1 MNSPKSW
8 IRDLPVWLLWA
19 ASLLVIAYAVHENY
33 ARFISL
39 IPYDNWEAGLNV
51 VSWRVAHGES
61 MYGSMAQAD
70 GLEPG
75 FYTPL
80 LPYLLVLIF
89 RITHFSLFYGR
100 AISLVAGLGFFLIFL
115 RVFLAGRP
123 RTELVFAAAL
133 LLAVDLQLTG
143 LWTSPRKDIGML
155 RFCLGYLTATARAMA
170 TGHPG
175 WLAAA
180 LGLFALAFWWKQ
192 TAVFLAPVPLVV
204 AVLTRPRIS
213 RALIVAVIGPFVVF
227 ALSLLAARLLAPDM
241 YQMIFVIPAGYRISP
256 RVAALY
262 FLGILDF
269 LPLVLL
275 SVHFFLQQKTDLWRS
290 SKLLP
295 WLAATALVTLP
306 TGLMAAGKTG
316 GGTNSLA
323 FFLYAGYGLVIVCL
337 PQLFQR
343 IRSPDEPLGARLGLA
358 SIFSAYLL
366 ILPLNIMHTPSR
378 VDEHRWAGDAGRPVV
393 MDFARHFPG
402 KLVSPQ
408 DPTIALET
416 KGYAGVSLVLEWDH
430 RLWKWPLPKVLKEID
445 EADCVVTCG
454 TNGSWRQWPFD
465 DMDQILTQR
474 HYHSFPTN
482 ALAGS
487 EYRIW
492 LRDNPV
498 PVKSAPQ
505 P

>member
-8 IRDLPVWLLWA
+8 IRGLPVGLLWA
-19 ASLLVIAYAVHENY
+19 ASLLVIAYALYQNY
-33 ARFISL
+33 TRFISL

-61 MYGSMAQAD
+61 MYGSMTQPG

-80 LPYLLVLIF
+80 MACLLSLIF
-89 RITHFSLFYGR
+89 HFAHFSLFYGR
-100 AISLVAGLGFFLIFL
+100 TISLVAGLGFFLIFL
-115 RVFLAGRP
+115 RVFLPGRP
-123 RTELVFAAAL
+123 RTEVVFAAAL
-133 LLAVDLQLTG
+133 LLAADLQLTG
-143 LWTSPRKDIGML
+143 LWTSPRNDIGML
-155 RFCLGYLTATARAMA
+155 FFGLCYLTATARAMA
-170 TGHPG
+170 TGRPG

-213 RALIVAVIGPFVVF
+213 WTLIVAVTGPFVVF
-227 ALSLLAARLLAPDM
+227 ALSLLGARLLAPDM
-241 YQMIFVIPAGYRISP
+241 YQMIFVIPSRYAISP
-256 RVAALY
+256 RVVARYL
-262 FLGILDF
+262 LGMLDF

-275 SVHFFLQQKTDLWRS
+275 SLHFCLQTKTDLWRS

-295 WLAATALVTLP
+295 WLAATALVALP
-306 TGLMAAGKTG
+306 TGLAAAGKTG
-316 GGTNSLA
+316 GGTNSLS

-337 PQLFQR
+337 PHLFQR
-343 IRSPDEPLGARLGLA
+343 IRSPEEPFGARLGLA
-358 SIFSAYLL
+358 AIFSAYLV
-366 ILPLNIMHTPSR
+366 ILPLNVLHTPSR

-408 DPTIALET
+408 DPTIPLET

-430 RLWKWPLPKVLKEID
+430 CLWKWPLPKVLKEID

-465 DMDQILTQR
+465 DMDQILSQR
-474 HYHSFPTN
+474 HYHSFQTN

-492 LRDNPV
+492 LRDNPG
-498 PVKSAPQ
+498 PVQK
-505 P
+505 